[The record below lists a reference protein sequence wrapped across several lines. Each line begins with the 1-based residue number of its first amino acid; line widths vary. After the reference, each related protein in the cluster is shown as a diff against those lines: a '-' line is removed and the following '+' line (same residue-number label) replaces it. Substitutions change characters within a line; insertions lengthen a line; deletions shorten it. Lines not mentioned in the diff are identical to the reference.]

1 MDISSWLGSKGR
13 LWLLMNYAAVVI
25 AVGEIWGS
33 PCNAIGPMQVIRAI
47 PSSVNSIRN
56 VHSRWSRRAGI
67 IMYSSGLWFQVHME
81 GKKEGCISSSYA
93 RKPPPRPR
101 RRKVDVCY
109 SELQVPRPFSSAFPC
124 CFFFLAAHSSVEN
137 RSDNYS
143 SIELTPLP
151 WDRHKQWV
159 IAAGQ
164 LHLLRSSNSS
174 HPALMQL
181 ESRNYVPTLFWQ

>member
-1 MDISSWLGSKGR
+1 MQLGQCKWSERSPPQWTQLGMYIAAGR
-13 LWLLMNYAAVVI
+13 GALVLLCTLLAYDFKC
-25 AVGEIWGS
+25 IWK
-33 PCNAIGPMQVIRAI
+33 
-47 PSSVNSIRN
+47 
-56 VHSRWSRRAGI
+56 
-67 IMYSSGLWFQVHME
+67 E
-81 GKKEGCISSSYA
+81 KKEGCISSSYA
-93 RKPPPRPR
+93 RKPPPCPR